1 MDLQDF
7 TASAEAFSLSFKGE
21 RPYITGADIIDELLA
36 RFGRGSGLSVKFYKM
51 VASGLLARKVTNI
64 ELSDLRKSGALCAT
78 LVSTYTDGADQTI
91 AVVEDLATP
100 AGHPNPYDE
109 AAVTSGSSII
119 EAAISQGTSSCGT
132 FFDRVVALNK
142 KLLNEV
148 VAREKWI
155 FVGIDLSSLPND
167 DAPLSIRFTNAGPRG
182 MYISS
187 ISTEGRELGKVYF
200 LRQGVQ

>member
-7 TASAEAFSLSFKGE
+7 AASAEAFSLSFKGE

-51 VASGLLARKVTNI
+51 VASGLLARKVTNA
-64 ELSDLRKSGALCAT
+64 ELSDLRKSGAVCAT
-78 LVSTYTDGADQTI
+78 LVSTYPDGTSQTI
-91 AVVEDLATP
+91 AVLEDIAAP

-109 AAVTSGSSII
+109 AAVTSGSAIVDST
-119 EAAISQGTSSCGT
+119 ISQGASSCGT

-155 FVGIDLSSLPND
+155 FVGIDMSSLPND
-167 DAPLSIRFTNAGPRG
+167 DVPLSVRFTIAGPRG

-187 ISTEGRELGKVYF
+187 VSTEGREFGKVYF